1 MGIER
6 LGSVQVRVTDM
17 DVALAYYTTVLGLKL
32 VERDGERV
40 YLKAWDEHD
49 HHSLVLRQALTAGLD
64 HMSWKLE
71 TAADL
76 EQIET
81 KAERAGSRVERLAAN
96 SERAM
101 GPAIRFETPSNHV
114 VVLYYGMEKVGNGL
128 PKINPGPRPACLL
141 GIAPPRLDHLLVT
154 TGHVS
159 ESTRFFQDVMNFRLV
174 EQVVADESVQ
184 VAAFLERTRTPH
196 DIAFVPG
203 KDGGLHHFAYWL
215 DNFSD
220 LGPAADMLRMNKIDI
235 DIGPTRHGITRGHTI
250 YFFDPAG
257 NRNEV
262 FTGAYYVDSD
272 FEPITWT
279 ADQLGPAIFYYEGKL
294 NDRFLSVYS

>member
-1 MGIER
+1 MGVER
-6 LGSVQVRVTDM
+6 LGHVQVRVTDL
-17 DVALAYYTTVLGLKL
+17 DAARAYYTTVLGLKE
-32 VERDGERV
+32 VEHDESTA

-49 HHSLVLRQALTAGLD
+49 HHSLVLRKAATPGLE
-64 HMSWKLE
+64 HMGWKLE

-81 KAERAGSRVERLAAN
+81 KAERAGARVERVEADA
-96 SERAM
+96 ERGM

-114 VVLYYGMEKVGNGL
+114 VECFFGMKKVGNGL
-128 PKINPGPRPACLL
+128 PKLNPMPKPHGLT

-154 TGHVS
+154 TGHVP
-159 ESTRFFQDVMNFRLV
+159 ESTKFFQDVLGFRLV
-174 EQVVADESVQ
+174 EQVVADGSVQ

-203 KDGGLHHFAYWL
+203 NDGGLHHFAYWL
-215 DNFSD
+215 DNFHD
-220 LGPAADMLRMNKIDI
+220 LSLAADTLRMNNVEI

-262 FTGAYYVDSD
+262 FTGGYYVDSD

-294 NDRFLSVYS
+294 NERFLSVYS

>member
-6 LGSVQVRVTDM
+6 LGHVQVRVTDL
-17 DVALAYYTTVLGLKL
+17 DAAVAYYTTVLGLRE
-32 VERDGERV
+32 VERDATRV

-49 HHSLVLRQALTAGLD
+49 HHSLVLRAAERPGLD
-64 HMSWKLE
+64 HMAWKLE
-71 TAADL
+71 SAADL

-81 KAERAGSRVERLAAN
+81 RAERAGAHVERLASDA
-96 SERAM
+96 ECAM

-114 VVLYYGMEKVGNGL
+114 VELFFGMTKVGNGL
-128 PKINPGPRPACLL
+128 PKINPMPRPAGLI
-141 GIAPPRLDHLLVT
+141 GISPPRLDHLLVT
-154 TGHVS
+154 TQHVP
-159 ESTRFFQDVMNFRLV
+159 ESARFFQDVLGFRLV
-174 EQVVADESVQ
+174 EQVVADEGVQ
-184 VAAFLERTRTPH
+184 LCAFLERSRTPH

-203 KDGGLHHFAYWL
+203 NDGGLHHFAYWL

-220 LGPAADMLRMNKIDI
+220 LALAADLLRMNHVDI

-262 FTGAYYVDSD
+262 FTGGYYVDSD

-279 ADQLGPAIFYYEGKL
+279 ADQIGPAIFYYEGKL
-294 NDRFLSVYS
+294 NERFLSVYS

>member
-6 LGSVQVRVTDM
+6 LGYVQVRVTDLN
-17 DVALAYYTTVLGLKL
+17 VARAYYTNVLGLRE
-32 VERDGERV
+32 VEVTADRA

-49 HHSLVLRQALTAGLD
+49 HHSLILRQAATSGLD
-64 HMSWKLE
+64 HIGWKLE
-71 TAADL
+71 SAADL

-81 KAERAGSRVERLAAN
+81 RAERAGARVERLPADADL
-96 SERAM
+96 AT
-101 GPAIRFETPSNHV
+101 GPAIRFETPSNHIV
-114 VVLYYGMEKVGNGL
+114 SLYFGMQKVGNGL
-128 PKINPGPRPACLL
+128 PKLNPMPRPAGLI

-154 TGHVS
+154 TEHVP
-159 ESTRFFQDVMNFRLV
+159 ESTRFFESVLGFRLV
-174 EQVVADESVQ
+174 EQVVTDDGVQ

-203 KDGGLHHFAYWL
+203 RDGGLHHFAYWL

-220 LGPAADMLRMNKIDI
+220 LAPAADLLRMNKIGI

-262 FTGAYYVDSD
+262 FTGGYYVDSD
-272 FEPITWT
+272 FEPISWS

-294 NDRFLSVYS
+294 NEAFLSVYS

>member
-1 MGIER
+1 ME
-6 LGSVQVRVTDM
+6 SAV
-17 DVALAYYTTVLGLKL
+17 AYYTTVLGLIE
-32 VERDGERV
+32 VERNGDLV

-49 HHSLVLRQALTAGLD
+49 HHSLVLRKAEKPGLD
-64 HMSWKLE
+64 HMGWKLE

-81 KAERAGSRVERLAAN
+81 KAERAGARVTRVDPDT
-96 SERAM
+96 ERAM
-101 GPAIRFETPSNHV
+101 GPAIRFEVPSNHIV
-114 VVLYYGMEKVGNGL
+114 ELYFGMKKVGNGL
-128 PKINPGPRPACLL
+128 PKVNPMPRPAGLV
-141 GIAPPRLDHLLVT
+141 GIAPPRLDHMLVT
-154 TGHVS
+154 TEHVP
-159 ESTRFFQDVMNFRLV
+159 EVTRFFQEVLGFRLV
-174 EQVVADESVQ
+174 EQIVADEKVQ

-203 KDGGLHHFAYWL
+203 NDGGLHHFAYWL

-220 LGPAADMLRMNKIDI
+220 LAGAADTLRMHKVDI
-235 DIGPTRHGITRGHTI
+235 DVGPTRHGISRGHTI

-262 FTGAYYVDSD
+262 FTGGYYVDSD

-294 NDRFLSVYS
+294 NERFLSVYS